1 MNTIKYIKG
10 DASDPQAKGK
20 KIIAHVCNDQG
31 GWGAG
36 FVLAISK
43 RWKEPEQDY
52 REWVAYKKR
61 DGNNPNLGNIRVVQ
75 TSRHDISVANMIAQ
89 KGFGGVAIKYDKL
102 RECLRKLCEVAQE
115 QGASVHMPRIGCGL
129 AGGSWNKVEPI
140 IEEELCNK
148 GVEVTVYDFG
158 G

>member
-1 MNTIKYIKG
+1 MTIRYLKG

-43 RWKEPEQDY
+43 RWKEPEEDY
-52 REWVAYKKR
+52 RQWCRKGDDFA
-61 DGNNPNLGNIRVVQ
+61 LGNIHVVQ
-75 TSRHDISVANMIAQ
+75 TSRKDISVANMVAQ

-102 RECLRKLCEVAQE
+102 RECLAKLCEVAKQ

-158 G
+158 N